1 MNNPVNRF
9 VSRINNHIDYDLSF
23 IVSCID
29 DVKLEIERSLADIDM
44 HMIKELM
51 EAMGYQ
57 ILDVTPQHT
66 IIEKNKKRLVLLYGN
81 DLDES
86 IDTSMVVKV
95 NGANI
100 RILIFEFM
108 LDYLCGKY
116 DVFTFNT
123 SLYQYIRGVIYHNN

>member
-1 MNNPVNRF
+1 MNNPVNSF

-29 DVKLEIERSLADIDM
+29 DVKLEIERLLADIDM
-44 HMIKELM
+44 HTIKELM
-51 EAMGYQ
+51 ETMGYQ

-66 IIEKNKKRLVLLYGN
+66 IIEKNKKSLVLLYGD

-86 IDTSMVVKV
+86 IDKSMVVKV
-95 NGANI
+95 NRTNI
-100 RILIFEFM
+100 RTLIFEFM